1 MKSLG
6 RHLLIELYG
15 CSPKMLNDIPKTEA
29 IMTGAAKFC
38 GAQVVDVVFHRFNP
52 HGVSGVVVIAES
64 HFAIHTWPE
73 YGFASI
79 DLYTCG
85 EEIDPW
91 KAHQYLVKKF
101 KPKNSTVLE
110 MRRGILNLSPEEIKH
125 KPY

>member
-15 CSPKMLNDIPKTEA
+15 CEEKILNSVSKVEVIMTEA
-29 IMTGAAKFC
+29 TKAC
-38 GAQVVDVVFHRFNP
+38 GAQIIDVIFHRFNP

-91 KAHQYLVKKF
+91 KAHQYLVKKL

-110 MRRGILNLSPEEIKH
+110 MRRGILGLPPERIKH
-125 KPY
+125 KP